1 MKDEMKYFHKM
12 QELSD
17 EELQEEFNNVI
28 EDGKP
33 YYVIKSLII
42 QQVQRARV

>member
-1 MKDEMKYFHKM
+1 MKNEMKYFQKM
-12 QELSD
+12 KELSD

>member
-1 MKDEMKYFHKM
+1 MKNEMKYFQNMK
-12 QELSD
+12 ELSD

-42 QQVQRARV
+42 QQVQRERV

>member
-1 MKDEMKYFHKM
+1 MKDEIKYFHKM

-42 QQVQRARV
+42 QQVQRARG

>member
-17 EELQEEFNNVI
+17 EELQKEYTNVI
-28 EDGKP
+28 DSGKP
-33 YYVIKSLII
+33 YYVVKSLII
-42 QQVQRARV
+42 QQVQRERE